1 MMGTEHGMPSLVTA
15 LTTSK
20 HQTTHLI
27 KYLMDELFTED
38 RGKKSLYPL
47 LDQDTM
53 NANNYIYIAIS

>member
-1 MMGTEHGMPSLVTA
+1 MLGTEHGMTSLASA
-15 LTTSK
+15 LTRSK

-27 KYLMDELFTED
+27 QYLMDELFTED
-38 RGKKSLYPL
+38 RGKKSLYPP